1 MNEAKLKAITGL
13 LNSFPQTAGDI
24 DALLK
29 IMLAVLDDVSDAAV
43 RNSAIRFA
51 KGDVHGQELRFAP
64 TPAEFRKVCV
74 EFDDKARHKIWL
86 ERNRISV
93 QPLEQENRFRPIPP
107 GVSATIDG
115 YRANYKKRLKTE
127 PDLKYVDSIRR
138 DFMAATGKALSI
150 PEPTGAK

>member
-64 TPAEFRKVCV
+64 TPAEFRKMV
-74 EFDDKARHKIWL
+74 ELGFKQCLREDCRIWGVYPTSNPL
-86 ERNRISV
+86 HMRNRVYVGLTYIVAAFFGMVPAST
-93 QPLEQENRFRPIPP
+93 ER
-107 GVSATIDG
+107 TI
-115 YRANYKKRLKTE
+115 AE
-127 PDLKYVDSIRR
+127 
-138 DFMAATGKALSI
+138 
-150 PEPTGAK
+150 